1 MRLRAVDKGKVLDAL
16 NECHGNYGNSAGSVE
31 RLKRWHITRAIEVV
45 KMFNGELTEQWVDD
59 NIMGPETQK
68 KVKEIIS
75 LGYLPRNANM
85 AKSEFNQVR
94 QASHS
99 SVFCLASYTTRK

>member
-1 MRLRAVDKGKVLDAL
+1 VRLRAVDKGKVLDAL
-16 NECHGNYGNSAGSVE
+16 NELHGTYGNSAGGVE
-31 RLKRWHITRAIEVV
+31 RFKGWPIKQAIEVV
-45 KMFNGELTEQWVDD
+45 KKFNGELTEQWVDN
-59 NIMGPETQK
+59 NIKGPETQK